1 MIQCPKCNNDFDP
14 GKWKKRF
21 CSRKC
26 ANSRIF
32 SDLTNKRKSEA
43 NKKAYLTLTPE
54 KKQNAIEKRLNTRKQ
69 NNPDNFR
76 FCLDCQKPI
85 SKQNKHLRCQVCYYK
100 SDACSHALGH
110 YRNYKRLSVI
120 DSLGQSVF
128 LMSSLEIE
136 FYNYLTMNNIQWKKA
151 NSISYIDNTG
161 KVHWY
166 KPDFHI
172 IDSNEIIEI
181 KGYFWNNDKIKMKW
195 VIEQNPNLTIKIY
208 TKKELKTIGGKS
220 MGTDTTL

>member
-1 MIQCPKCNNDFDP
+1 MIQCPKCNDVFDP
-14 GKWKKRF
+14 GRWNKRF

-32 SDLTNKRKSEA
+32 SDLTNKIRSES
-43 NKKAYLTLTPE
+43 NKKAYLTFTAE
-54 KKQNAIEKRLNTRKQ
+54 QKKYALEKRLETLRQ
-69 NNPDNFR
+69 NKPSSLNL
-76 FCLDCQKPI
+76 CVDCQKII
-85 SKQNKHLRCQVCYYK
+85 SKQNKHNRCQTCYYK

-110 YRNYKRLSVI
+110 YRNYKRLFVI

-136 FYNYLTMNNIQWKKA
+136 FYNFLTKNNIKWKKPT
-151 NSISYIDNTG
+151 SISYQDNVG
-161 KVHWY
+161 KTHWY
-166 KPDFHI
+166 KPDFYL
-172 IDSNEIIEI
+172 IDSDEIIEI

-195 VIEQNPNLTIKIY
+195 VIEQHPDLNIKIY

-220 MGTDTTL
+220 IGADTTL